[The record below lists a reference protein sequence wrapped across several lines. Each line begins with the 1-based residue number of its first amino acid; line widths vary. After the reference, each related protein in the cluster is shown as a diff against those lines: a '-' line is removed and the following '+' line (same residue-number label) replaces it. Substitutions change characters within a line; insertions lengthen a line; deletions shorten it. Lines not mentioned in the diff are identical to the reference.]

1 MTPMNQKDDSLSPD
15 ASFQHLRLSMVGD
28 VALIEICTKD
38 FQGPRAGK
46 ELGYELATV
55 LAQDWARRIVVDFH
69 KTAFMSSSGFAA
81 LFKLVN
87 QANASRRQLKF
98 CGMARGVMTGAA
110 VVGLTK
116 IVEVHDD
123 LAGAMK
129 AFAPA

>member
-1 MTPMNQKDDSLSPD
+1 MNRNDEPLSPD

-28 VALIEICTKD
+28 VALVEIHTKD

-69 KTAFMSSSGFAA
+69 RTAFMSSSGFAA
-81 LFKLVN
+81 LFKLVG
-87 QANASRRQLKF
+87 QAKASGRQVKF

-116 IVEVHDD
+116 MVEVHEDR
-123 LAGAMK
+123 AGAIK